1 MLLFFTTIVLISN
14 NSFIFSQSDENT
26 SEQKST
32 TRAVQM
38 NGGQIEEKI
47 ITPATEW
54 LGIFALGIVIGLLVF
69 DTKISD
75 NGTSYVKRR
84 RIILSVAILSLII
97 VLQVCKQEK
106 HMSIFNKLLLHT
118 KYLLSIYQR
127 RD

>member
-1 MLLFFTTIVLISN
+1 MLISN

-32 TRAVQM
+32 TRAVQL

-54 LGIFALGIVIGLLVF
+54 LVIFALGIVIGLLVF
-69 DTKISD
+69 DTKILD

-97 VLQVCKQEK
+97 VLRVCKQEK